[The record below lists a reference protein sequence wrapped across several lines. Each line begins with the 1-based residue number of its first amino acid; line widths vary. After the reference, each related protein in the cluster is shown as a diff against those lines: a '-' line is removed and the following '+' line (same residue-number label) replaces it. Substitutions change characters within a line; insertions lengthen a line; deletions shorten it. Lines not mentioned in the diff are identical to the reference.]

1 MYVLDT
7 NTLIYFFRGQGK
19 VAKQLLATAPSEVAI
34 PGIVLYEL
42 QVGILKSQSPTQ
54 RMEQLDQMM
63 DYVTVFPFGEAEA
76 QVAARVRV
84 QLERRGTPIGPY
96 DMLIAATALRHDAV
110 LVTHNIAEFSRIE
123 DLRLEDWY
131 G

>member
-19 VAKQLLATAPSEVAI
+19 VGERLLAIAPSEVAV

-42 QVGILKSQSPTQ
+42 QVGILKSQSPTH
-54 RMEQLDQMM
+54 RMEELDRMM

-76 QVAARVRV
+76 EVAAHVRV
-84 QLERRGTPIGPY
+84 QLEKRGTPIGPY
-96 DMLIAATALRHDAV
+96 DILIAATALRHDAV
-110 LVTHNIAEFSRIE
+110 LVTRNTGEFSRIE